1 MASALANKKREKIVF
16 PTENDVAEAMAKYTF
31 NLSKKFCKERGY
43 FTIVLSGGDLVLWLK
58 YVL

>member
-1 MASALANKKREKIVF
+1 MASYSANTKREKKVF
-16 PTENDVAEAMAKYTF
+16 DTEDDVAKAMAKYTF